1 MIPSPKCHFGIVITH
16 AGLLVYL
23 AIICTF
29 HYLQMSE
36 QKTELFANNAKDF
49 FGQKSPFF
57 EKN

>member
-1 MIPSPKCHFGIVITH
+1 MHVY
-16 AGLLVYL
+16 LVWFESQLYL